1 MGATKQTPL
10 SDITFP
16 DPKEAAPELLQEA
29 EQKIIR
35 HEKCNEIFKKKM
47 GTRFDVVREGC
58 VCGFNDLGKDSCQ
71 VSPCPVLPLPWGCP
85 LGSSQAVGPAYPA
98 SPSIGG
104 SAGHAAGSL
113 PGWPDPDPDFQ

>member
-71 VSPCPVLPLPWGCP
+71 VSPCPLLPLPW
-85 LGSSQAVGPAYPA
+85 GSSQAVGPAYPA

-113 PGWPDPDPDFQ
+113 PGWPDPDPAFQ